1 MNRDLIRKTLK
12 EFFGYDTFKGDQEEV
27 ITHLLGGGDAFVL
40 MPTGGG
46 KSLCYQLPALLLEG
60 TAIVI
65 SPLIALMKNQVD
77 LIRGFDAG
85 TGSVAHFLNSSLSR
99 QQIDEVRSDLLAG
112 KTRLLY
118 VAPESLTKEE
128 NVQML

>member
-1 MNRDLIRKTLK
+1 MNQDLIRKTLK

-46 KSLCYQLPALLLEG
+46 KSLCYQLPALLMKG

-112 KTRLLY
+112 KTKLLY

-128 NVQML
+128 NVHI

>member
-85 TGSVAHFLNSSLSR
+85 TGSVAHVLN
-99 QQIDEVRSDLLAG
+99 
-112 KTRLLY
+112 
-118 VAPESLTKEE
+118 
-128 NVQML
+128 

>member
-1 MNRDLIRKTLK
+1 MNQDLIRKTLK

-46 KSLCYQLPALLLEG
+46 KSLCYQLPALLMKG

-85 TGSVAHFLNSSLSR
+85 TGSVSHFLNSSLS
-99 QQIDEVRSDLLAG
+99 
-112 KTRLLY
+112 
-118 VAPESLTKEE
+118 
-128 NVQML
+128 

>member
-1 MNRDLIRKTLK
+1 MNQDLIRKTLK

-46 KSLCYQLPALLLEG
+46 KSLCYQLPALLMKG

-85 TGSVAHFLNSSLSR
+85 TGSVAHFLN
-99 QQIDEVRSDLLAG
+99 
-112 KTRLLY
+112 
-118 VAPESLTKEE
+118 
-128 NVQML
+128 